1 MKKLSIV
8 LWFLLLG
15 GMMMP
20 LWGQAQEK
28 LGRGVVAVKSS
39 DGVFL
44 SWRSLATDTR
54 KLGFDIYRDGV
65 KITAAPVVTTTNYVD
80 KDGTVDSRYV
90 LKGILDGTTTETT
103 KEVTVWAEQFK
114 KIPLKR
120 PEGGV
125 TLPYDVVQTDK
136 DKTRETYPDGQEY
149 TYTPNDCSVG
159 DVDGDGGKEIIVKG
173 DIREM
178 YIWTVINWTVL
189 LCGELI
195 SERTSAPVP
204 TILSLWY
211 TIWTV
216 TARPK
221 LLVRRHRE
229 QSMVRANL

>member
-125 TLPYDVVQTDK
+125 TLPMMWFRQIK
-136 DKTRETYPDGQEY
+136 IKP
-149 TYTPNDCSVG
+149 
-159 DVDGDGGKEIIVKG
+159 VKR
-173 DIREM
+173 I
-178 YIWTVINWTVL
+178 
-189 LCGELI
+189 
-195 SERTSAPVP
+195 P
-204 TILSLWY
+204 TGRSTHILRM
-211 TIWTV
+211 I
-216 TARPK
+216 A
-221 LLVRRHRE
+221 
-229 QSMVRANL
+229 A